1 MSFVL
6 DLSKFTDKA
15 VANSEK
21 VFRGSSISLFSNIIK
36 RTPVKTG
43 RLRGNWQTDI
53 NQPSVGTLDRN
64 GATPAISEA
73 VSKVNKAT
81 LDDSIFL
88 VNNLPYANAIENGS
102 STTQAPE
109 GMVKV
114 SIAEFQREV
123 DKQAR
128 QLK

>member
-6 DLSKFTDKA
+6 DISKFTDKA

-64 GATPAISEA
+64 SSTPAISEA

-102 STTQAPE
+102 SAQAPE
-109 GMVKV
+109 GMVAV

>member
-15 VANSEK
+15 VGNTEK
-21 VFRGSSISLFSNIIK
+21 VFRASSISLFSNIIK

-53 NQPSVGTLDRN
+53 NQPSVGTLNRN
-64 GATPAISEA
+64 GSTPAISEA
-73 VSKVNKAT
+73 VSTVNKAT

-102 STTQAPE
+102 STQAPE

-128 QLK
+128 KLK

>member
-36 RTPVKTG
+36 RSPVKTG

-64 GATPAISEA
+64 GSTPAISEA

-81 LDDSIFL
+81 LDDS
-88 VNNLPYANAIENGS
+88 
-102 STTQAPE
+102 TQAPE